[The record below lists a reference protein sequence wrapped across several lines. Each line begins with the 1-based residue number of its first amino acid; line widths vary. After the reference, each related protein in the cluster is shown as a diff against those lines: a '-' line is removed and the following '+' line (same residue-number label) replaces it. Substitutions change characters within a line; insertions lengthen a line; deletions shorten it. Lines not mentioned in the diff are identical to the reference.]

1 MTEVDDMDDFAI
13 EPSASG
19 RLLCGGCAPDDA
31 CRLGVEVA
39 GARDGVLWFDVTCAR
54 SWCGGPEVAHGGW
67 IAAVF
72 DDVLSMAA
80 LRTEPR
86 LVTRSLTVEYL
97 RPVPVERPLTVL
109 ARVDAHHGRR
119 WEVSARMTL
128 ATADPALA
136 ATGQAL
142 ATARA
147 ELRTRR
153 PDHFARHQDW
163 LAHQPTP
170 QQPVPRRPLPR
181 QAFPTES

>member
-1 MTEVDDMDDFAI
+1 MADARDADAFAI

-19 RLLCGGCAPDDA
+19 RLLCGGCTPDKV
-31 CRLGVEVA
+31 CRLGVEAA
-39 GARDGVLWFDVTCAR
+39 GARDGDLRFDVVCAR
-54 SWCGGPEVAHGGW
+54 SWHGGPDVAHGGW

-72 DDVLSMAA
+72 DDVLAMAA

-86 LVTRSLTVEYL
+86 LVTKSLAVEYL

-109 ARVDAHHGRR
+109 ARIDAHHGRR

-128 ATADPALA
+128 AP
-136 ATGQAL
+136 TGPPL

-153 PDHFARHQDW
+153 PDHFARHRDW
-163 LAHQPTP
+163 LVRQPLP
-170 QQPVPRRPLPR
+170 QQALP
-181 QAFPTES
+181 PES